1 MLASLA
7 FPFFLFLCNITSIF
21 ALSNNLNSKDME
33 IKRIINLIILDASG
47 SMESIYNQALSG
59 VNETIQTI
67 RMGQKEHPEFQQI
80 LTLASFNSGKNY
92 LNVKY
97 SATPIDKVK
106 EITREDYIACG
117 CTALYDAMG
126 EMISELKRKVTPE
139 DRILVT
145 VITDGYENSSTH
157 WSGPQIK
164 SLVEELRQEGWT
176 FTYIGA
182 NQDVEAVAGSMGIRN
197 SLAFKETE
205 EGAKA
210 MFKFDRQCRS
220 GFLDRL
226 KLRGYKMSL
235 AEDEDYF
242 ETDNTK

>member
-1 MLASLA
+1 
-7 FPFFLFLCNITSIF
+7 
-21 ALSNNLNSKDME
+21 ME
-33 IKRIINLIILDASG
+33 VKNIINLMILDASG

-67 RMGQKEHPEFQQI
+67 RMGQKEHPEFEQS

-97 SATPIDKVK
+97 SATPIDEVK

-126 EMISELKRKVTPE
+126 EMISELKRKVTLE
-139 DRILVT
+139 DRVLVT
-145 VITDGYENSSTH
+145 VITDGYENASIH
-157 WSGPQIK
+157 WNGPQIK
-164 SLVEELRQEGWT
+164 SLVEELRHAGWT

-197 SLAFKETE
+197 TLAFEETDEGSKE
-205 EGAKA
+205 
-210 MFKFDRQCRS
+210 MFEI
-220 GFLDRL
+220 DRL
-226 KLRGYKMSL
+226 SRTKLYKRLHLKGFAKSL
-235 AEDEDYF
+235 VEDEDYF
-242 ETDNTK
+242 VKDKNES

>member
-1 MLASLA
+1 
-7 FPFFLFLCNITSIF
+7 
-21 ALSNNLNSKDME
+21 ME
-33 IKRIINLIILDASG
+33 VKNIINLMILDASG

-67 RMGQKEHPEFQQI
+67 RMGKKEHPEFEQS

-97 SATPIDKVK
+97 SVTPIDEVK
-106 EITREDYIACG
+106 EIIKEDYIACG

-139 DRILVT
+139 DRVLVT
-145 VITDGYENSSTH
+145 VITDGYENASIH
-157 WSGPQIK
+157 WNGPQIK
-164 SLVEELRQEGWT
+164 SLVEELRHEGWT

-197 SLAFKETE
+197 TLSFDTTDEGTKEMFQKDIIARLRMVKGFKLSAMKGDKCLEEKDDYFKE
-205 EGAKA
+205 
-210 MFKFDRQCRS
+210 
-220 GFLDRL
+220 
-226 KLRGYKMSL
+226 
-235 AEDEDYF
+235 
-242 ETDNTK
+242 

>member
-1 MLASLA
+1 
-7 FPFFLFLCNITSIF
+7 
-21 ALSNNLNSKDME
+21 ME
-33 IKRIINLIILDASG
+33 VKNIINLIILDASG

-67 RMGQKEHPEFQQI
+67 RMGKKDHPELEQI
-80 LTLASFNSGKNY
+80 LTLASFNSGNNY

-97 SATPIDKVK
+97 SATPIDEVK
-106 EITREDYIACG
+106 EITCEDYVAEG

-139 DRILVT
+139 DRVLVT
-145 VITDGYENSSTH
+145 VITDGYENASVH

-164 SLVEELRQEGWT
+164 SYVEELRQAGWT

-197 SLAFKETE
+197 TLVFEETE
-205 EGAKA
+205 EETAK
-210 MFKFDRQCRS
+210 MFKRDSSSRRRFMDKIADFRMMGHKC
-220 GFLDRL
+220 LV
-226 KLRGYKMSL
+226 
-235 AEDEDYF
+235 EEEDYF
-242 ETDNTK
+242 DDNQNK

>member
-1 MLASLA
+1 M
-7 FPFFLFLCNITSIF
+7 
-21 ALSNNLNSKDME
+21 
-33 IKRIINLIILDASG
+33 ILDASG

-67 RMGQKEHPEFQQI
+67 RMGKKEHPEFGQS

-97 SATPIDKVK
+97 SATPIDEVK
-106 EITREDYIACG
+106 EITKEDYIACG

-139 DRILVT
+139 DRVLVT
-145 VITDGYENSSTH
+145 VITDGYENASIH
-157 WSGPQIK
+157 WNGPQIK
-164 SLVEELRQEGWT
+164 SLVEELRHQGWT

-197 SLAFKETE
+197 TLSFDTTDEGTKEMFQKDIIARLRMVKGFKLSAMKGDKCLEEKDDYFKE
-205 EGAKA
+205 
-210 MFKFDRQCRS
+210 
-220 GFLDRL
+220 
-226 KLRGYKMSL
+226 
-235 AEDEDYF
+235 
-242 ETDNTK
+242 

>member
-1 MLASLA
+1 
-7 FPFFLFLCNITSIF
+7 
-21 ALSNNLNSKDME
+21 ME
-33 IKRIINLIILDASG
+33 VKSIINLMILDASG

-67 RMGQKEHPEFQQI
+67 RMGKKEHPELEQS

-97 SATPIDKVK
+97 SSTPIDEVK

-139 DRILVT
+139 DRVLVT
-145 VITDGYENSSTH
+145 VITDGYENASIH
-157 WSGPQIK
+157 WNGPQIK
-164 SLVEELRQEGWT
+164 SLVEELRHEGWT

-197 SLAFKETE
+197 TLSFDTTDEGTKEMFQKDIIARLRMVKGFKLSAMKGDKCLEEKDDYFKE
-205 EGAKA
+205 
-210 MFKFDRQCRS
+210 
-220 GFLDRL
+220 
-226 KLRGYKMSL
+226 
-235 AEDEDYF
+235 
-242 ETDNTK
+242 